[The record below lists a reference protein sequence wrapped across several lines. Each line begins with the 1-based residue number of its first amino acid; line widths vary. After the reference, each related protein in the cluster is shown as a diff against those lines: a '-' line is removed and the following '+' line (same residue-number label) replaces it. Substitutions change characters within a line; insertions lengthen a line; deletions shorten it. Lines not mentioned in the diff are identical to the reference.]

1 MACNFKKSDFSYNI
15 LIIDVP
21 LCSGN
26 SGAEKPAREKSQ
38 LLIFISTGRMLAVYL
53 FRATSGAHHQEG
65 LVMTLTASSSSRA
78 VTNSPV
84 VVALDYHNRDA
95 ALAFVDKIDPR
106 DCRLKVGKEMFT
118 LFGPQFVRELQQR
131 GFDIFLD
138 LKFHDIPNTAAHAVA
153 AAADL
158 GVWMVNV
165 HASGGARMMTAA
177 REALVPFGKDAPLLI
192 AVTVLTSMEA
202 SDLADLGVTLSPA
215 DYAERLAALTQ
226 KCGLDGVV
234 CSAQEAVRFKQ
245 VFGQEFKLVT
255 PGIRP
260 QGSEAGDQ
268 RRIMTPEQALAA
280 GVDYMVI
287 GRPVTQSV
295 DPAQTLKAINAS
307 LQRSA

>member
-1 MACNFKKSDFSYNI
+1 
-15 LIIDVP
+15 
-21 LCSGN
+21 
-26 SGAEKPAREKSQ
+26 
-38 LLIFISTGRMLAVYL
+38 
-53 FRATSGAHHQEG
+53 
-65 LVMTLTASSSSRA
+65 MTLTASSSSRA

-95 ALAFVDKIDPR
+95 AMAFVDKIDPR

-165 HASGGARMMTAA
+165 HASSGARMMTAA

-260 QGSEAGDQ
+260 QGSDAGDQ

>member
-1 MACNFKKSDFSYNI
+1 M
-15 LIIDVP
+15 
-21 LCSGN
+21 
-26 SGAEKPAREKSQ
+26 
-38 LLIFISTGRMLAVYL
+38 IFRS
-53 FRATSGAHHQEG
+53 
-65 LVMTLTASSSSRA
+65 
-78 VTNSPV
+78 
-84 VVALDYHNRDA
+84 
-95 ALAFVDKIDPR
+95 IDPR

-131 GFDIFLD
+131 DFDIFLD

-165 HASGGARMMTAA
+165 HASGGARMMAAA

-202 SDLADLGVTLSPA
+202 CDLADLGVTLSPA

-260 QGSEAGDQ
+260 QGSDAGDQ